1 MREISLHGSLRG
13 MRIARFTVEDQLHF
27 GVVNG
32 SEGEETLTVL
42 AGDPFYMGVQPTE
55 KTYKLEEVRL
65 LSPIIPRS
73 KVVGVARNWQDHA
86 QELGNEAPTSPQ
98 YFLKPNTS
106 IAGPGDPITLPE
118 WSENVSFEGELAVVI
133 GRIAKSV
140 PVDRVPEIIFG
151 YTVANDLTAR
161 DAQQTD
167 LQWARAKGFDG
178 ACPLG
183 PWIET
188 ELDTDDLEIK
198 TWVDGDLKQ
207 DGTTAD
213 MIFSVA
219 EVVSAISE
227 GFTLLPGDVILTGTP
242 AGVGRV
248 DEDNEV
254 EIEIEGIGSLVNK
267 MRR

>member
-1 MREISLHGSLRG
+1 

-27 GVVNG
+27 GLVEG
-32 SEGEETLTVL
+32 GEGEETLTVL
-42 AGDPFYMGVQPTE
+42 AGDPFYMGVQKTE
-55 KTYKLEEVRL
+55 KTYQLEEVRL

-73 KVVGVARNWQDHA
+73 KVIGVARNWADHA
-86 QELGNEAPTSPQ
+86 SELGHEAPTSPQ

-106 IAGPGDPITLPE
+106 VIGPGDPITLPE
-118 WSENVSFEGELAVVI
+118 WSEEVSFEGELAVVI

-140 PVDRVPEIIFG
+140 PAERVPEIIFG

-161 DAQQTD
+161 DAQKSD
-167 LQWARAKGFDG
+167 LQWTRAKGFDG

-198 TWVDGDLKQ
+198 TWVDGDIKQ
-207 DGTTAD
+207 NGTTSD

-219 EVVSAISE
+219 ELVSAISE

-242 AGVGRV
+242 AGVGLL
-248 DEDNEV
+248 EDGNEV
-254 EIEIEGIGSLVNK
+254 EIEVEGIGALVNTV
-267 MRR
+267 RR

>member
-1 MREISLHGSLRG
+1 

-27 GVVNG
+27 GLVEG
-32 SEGEETLTVL
+32 GEGEETLTVL
-42 AGDPFYMGVQPTE
+42 VGDPFYMGVQKTE
-55 KTYKLEEVRL
+55 KTYQLEEVRL

-73 KVVGVARNWQDHA
+73 KVIGVARNWADHA
-86 QELGNEAPTSPQ
+86 SELGHEAPTSPQ

-106 IAGPGDPITLPE
+106 VIGPGDPITLPE
-118 WSENVSFEGELAVVI
+118 WSEEVSFEGELAVVI

-140 PVDRVPEIIFG
+140 PAERVPEIIFG

-161 DAQQTD
+161 DAQKSD
-167 LQWARAKGFDG
+167 LQWTRAKGFDG

-198 TWVDGDLKQ
+198 TWVDGDIKQ
-207 DGTTAD
+207 NGTTSD

-219 EVVSAISE
+219 ELVSAISE

-242 AGVGRV
+242 AGVGLL
-248 DEDNEV
+248 EDGNEV
-254 EIEIEGIGSLVNK
+254 EIEVEGIGALVNTV
-267 MRR
+267 RR